1 MPLAMLLSAQL
12 VVAGL
17 LLLLC
22 GFPFCVAAASSR
34 LLQKY
39 GRIAQGL
46 ELPFKPERNPRATE
60 RGVVLGASCF
70 RAACV
75 TGTFPALVPACS
87 AACHGRNCP
96 TPCSCSQPSASSGLL
111 PRSCP
116 KARPF
121 APPASLAGECG
132 SPAITCSKLRSHTP
146 AAPTAPQIPSAR
158 ACACVTPPPPPPS
171 GRRRPVLRSISR
183 PSLFFNVQ
191 IQSHAMRRRQ
201 QRGHHSPQPSIRL
214 CRRIQVQAFDG
225 PSKLCRLHLSL
236 GLHVVV
242 AYGVWAWA
250 WVTGH
255 VRVSERVG
263 GVGAVRDA
271 CFVIH

>member
-75 TGTFPALVPACS
+75 TGTFPALVLACS

-158 ACACVTPPPPPPS
+158 ACAWVTPPPPPLQDAGGQCFAPS
-171 GRRRPVLRSISR
+171 QDPLYSSMYKYKATQCGDGSSAGITALNPQYDSAAASKCKPLMGQASCAGCTSVSGCMWSSR
-183 PSLFFNVQ
+183 
-191 IQSHAMRRRQ
+191 M
-201 QRGHHSPQPSIRL
+201 
-214 CRRIQVQAFDG
+214 
-225 PSKLCRLHLSL
+225 
-236 GLHVVV
+236 
-242 AYGVWAWA
+242 AYGPGRGSQGTCESASESGGSEQY
-250 WVTGH
+250 VT
-255 VRVSERVG
+255 RAS
-263 GVGAVRDA
+263 
-271 CFVIH
+271 